1 MKIAT
6 SILNMKKE
14 TKYLKELEN
23 TTTDYLHLDI
33 MDGKFVTNT
42 SELYDFIKQNEPI
55 QKPLDVHLMVEDV
68 KSYIEKYSKLYP
80 EYITIHYEIKEDL
93 EEAIDYI
100 KSKNCKVGLSI
111 KPNTPIDAIMPYI
124 NKIDLLLIMSV
135 EPGYGGQSYID
146 ISDKLKQARQ
156 LQNDYDFIIEVD
168 GGINDTNIS
177 SIDTDIAVVG
187 SYITSSEHYQ
197 EQINKLKENI

>member
-14 TKYLKELEN
+14 TKYLEKLEN
-23 TTTDYLHLDI
+23 TNTDYLHLDI

-42 SELYDFIKQNEPI
+42 SDLYDFIKNNEPI
-55 QKPLDVHLMVEDV
+55 NKELDVHLMVYDV
-68 KSYIEKYSKLYP
+68 NYYIEKYSNLNP
-80 EYITIHYEIKEDL
+80 EYITIHYEIDGDIN
-93 EEAIDYI
+93 EAIKLI

-111 KPNTPIDAIMPYI
+111 KPNTKVDEIIDYLD
-124 NKIDLLLIMSV
+124 KIDLVLVMSV

-146 ISDKLKQARQ
+146 VSDKLEQLRK
-156 LQNDYDFIIEVD
+156 LQNNYNFVIEVD
-168 GGINDTNIS
+168 GGIKDTTIK

-187 SYITSSEHYQ
+187 SFITSADNYQ
-197 EQINKLKENI
+197 EQINKLKY